1 LKHTNKQYRSKK
13 KEFVCSTN
21 VFRKPGK
28 LYYINKEGN
37 LIETVMGHRNPN
49 HKGTLV
55 GELNIVREKGYLYF
69 CYDSENFENKIDI
82 YRVKVGNSEKIR

>member
-1 LKHTNKQYRSKK
+1 
-13 KEFVCSTN
+13 
-21 VFRKPGK
+21 
-28 LYYINKEGN
+28 
-37 LIETVMGHRNPN
+37 MGHRNPN

-55 GELNIVREKGYLYF
+55 GELNIAREKGYLYF

>member
-1 LKHTNKQYRSKK
+1 
-13 KEFVCSTN
+13 
-21 VFRKPGK
+21 
-28 LYYINKEGN
+28 
-37 LIETVMGHRNPN
+37 MGHRNPN